1 MPQHSE
7 ERLGIALLFLV
18 PQRVALSFIDIQGHR
33 VKDMLSRIQ
42 ETIEGLLGGKSH
54 GVGLEITPERLN
66 LAQLTKHGQGYKL
79 AKFCTAEVPEGIIEE
94 GKIIDSPGLAELIQ
108 EMFRS
113 YKIKTKRIATAVPM
127 RESII
132 RIIPIPAELND
143 EELRDMVLNHE
154 APLFLPFPREEV
166 DLDYQKL
173 GLYEDEDGIEKVQ
186 VLLVATR
193 REVTDSYMDTFNQAG
208 LKVDI
213 LDINSFAL
221 IRTIREQL
229 RQFSSTEAVVLVDV
243 EFDSTEIAVII
254 DGVPQFSRTVPI
266 GTFQM
271 QSALSRAMNL
281 PASRNPEIL
290 QGMTIPV
297 TQFDSLSTQGTAVNP
312 GMTSLMRVLGELT
325 DELRRSIN
333 FFLNQS
339 EELEVVQLLLAGPG
353 GGLVQLDE
361 YFTHRL
367 SLPAMQVDPV
377 NSLALEMEKDIPSV
391 QRPGLST
398 VLGLGLR
405 EV

>member
-1 MPQHSE
+1 
-7 ERLGIALLFLV
+7 
-18 PQRVALSFIDIQGHR
+18 
-33 VKDMLSRIQ
+33 MLSRIQ
-42 ETIEGLLGGKSH
+42 DTIGSLLGGKSQ

-79 AKFCTAEVPEGIIEE
+79 AKYCTAEVPEGIFEE
-94 GKIIDSPGLAELIQ
+94 GKIVDSPGLAELIQ
-108 EMFRS
+108 EMFTEN
-113 YKIKTKRIATAVPM
+113 KIKTKRIATAVPM
-127 RESII
+127 REAII
-132 RIIPIPAELND
+132 RIIPIPAELD
-143 EELRDMVLNHE
+143 EAELREMVLNHE
-154 APLFLPFPREEV
+154 AALYLPYPREEV

-173 GLYEDEDGIEKVQ
+173 GFFEDEDGIEKVQ

-208 LKVDI
+208 LQVDI
-213 LDINSFAL
+213 LEINSFSL

-229 RQFSSTEAVVLVDV
+229 RQFGSKEAAVLVDV
-243 EFDSTEIAVII
+243 EFDNTEIAIVV

-271 QSALSRAMNL
+271 QNALSRAMNL
-281 PASRNPEIL
+281 PPSRNPEIL

-297 TQFDSLSTQGTAVNP
+297 TQFDSLTTQGTAVNP
-312 GMTSLMRVLGELT
+312 GMTALMRVLGELT

-333 FFLNQS
+333 FYLNQS

-367 SLPAMQVDPV
+367 SLPTMQVDPV
-377 NSLALEMEKDIPSV
+377 ASLALEVDKEIPTI
-391 QRPGLST
+391 QRPGLGT